1 MLTKP
6 DLNEY
11 APYYKGYVNSVP
23 DGDLQQI
30 LEQQVKETASLL
42 KDLSSEQAHFRYAPE
57 KWTIKEVIGHIT
69 DTERIM
75 GYRLLCI
82 SRGEQVMLPG
92 YDDNVYVKKGN
103 FNRFSIQELLEQL
116 AIVRQNTV
124 TLLKSLDDETLLQR
138 GNANGTEVTVRAIA
152 FIITGHE
159 LHHRNLIKDRYMSS
173 DSFPEEM
180 IK

>member
-1 MLTKP
+1 MLAKP

-23 DGDLQQI
+23 DGELLQI
-30 LEQQVKETASLL
+30 LEQQVKETANLL
-42 KDLSSEQAHFRYAPE
+42 KDLSNEQTHFRYAPE

-82 SRGEQVMLPG
+82 SRGEKVMLPG

-124 TLLKSLDDETLLQR
+124 TLLKSLDNETLLQR
-138 GNANGTEVTVRAIA
+138 GNANGTEVTARAIA
-152 FIITGHE
+152 YIIAGHE

-173 DSFPEEM
+173 DSFPEKM